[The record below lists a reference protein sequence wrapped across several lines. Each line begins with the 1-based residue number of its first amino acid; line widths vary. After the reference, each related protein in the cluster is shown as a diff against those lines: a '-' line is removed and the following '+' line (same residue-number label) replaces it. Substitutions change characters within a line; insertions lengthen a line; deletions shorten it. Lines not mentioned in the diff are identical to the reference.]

1 MKTVVLLAFLVSSVA
16 FSSEHEHSKL
26 KNRCEKLFD
35 SKKIVTC
42 FEGKWSRGVSASPE
56 DFYRKC
62 FMLVSAYF
70 QCKITSLQDRV
81 EVIEKRHGDE
91 LERRIRDELER
102 SRIGDELERRI
113 RDELE
118 RRIRE
123 AIEKHSRKP
132 QRFK

>member
-1 MKTVVLLAFLVSSVA
+1 MRTVVLLAFLVSSVA

-91 LERRIRDELER
+91 LERRIREA
-102 SRIGDELERRI
+102 I
-113 RDELE
+113 
-118 RRIRE
+118 E
-123 AIEKHSRKP
+123 AIEKRPKFFEKKEIDRNKYP
-132 QRFK
+132 MWENLQP

>member
-1 MKTVVLLAFLVSSVA
+1 MRTVVLLAFLVSSVA

-91 LERRIRDELER
+91 LERRIREA
-102 SRIGDELERRI
+102 I
-113 RDELE
+113 
-118 RRIRE
+118 E
-123 AIEKHSRKP
+123 AIEKRPKFEKKEIDRNKYP
-132 QRFK
+132 MWENLQP

>member
-1 MKTVVLLAFLVSSVA
+1 MRTVVLLAFLVSSVA

-91 LERRIRDELER
+91 LERRIREA
-102 SRIGDELERRI
+102 I
-113 RDELE
+113 
-118 RRIRE
+118 E
-123 AIEKHSRKP
+123 AIEKRPK
-132 QRFK
+132 FEKKN

>member
-1 MKTVVLLAFLVSSVA
+1 MRTVVLLAFLVSSVA

-81 EVIEKRHGDE
+81 EVLEKRHGDE
-91 LERRIRDELER
+91 LERRIREA
-102 SRIGDELERRI
+102 I
-113 RDELE
+113 
-118 RRIRE
+118 E
-123 AIEKHSRKP
+123 AIEKRPKF
-132 QRFK
+132 FKKKEIDRNKYPMWENLQP